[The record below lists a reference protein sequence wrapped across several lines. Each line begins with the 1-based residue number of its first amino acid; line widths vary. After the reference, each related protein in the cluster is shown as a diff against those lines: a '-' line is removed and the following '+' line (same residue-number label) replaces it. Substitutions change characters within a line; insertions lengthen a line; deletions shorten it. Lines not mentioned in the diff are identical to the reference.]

1 MDLLSTSRLFLFN
14 PTEKNKKF
22 TNVFTR
28 NISEL
33 AALKLLSNVVTKE
46 TSQMFAA
53 DTVAFTET
61 ANKFSQSFI
70 GLIYRC
76 RI

>member
-1 MDLLSTSRLFLFN
+1 MDLLSCLFIFS

-33 AALKLLSNVVTKE
+33 AALNDVVTKE
-46 TSQMFAA
+46 TSQILLQ
-53 DTVAFTET
+53 TLWHLEKPQINVV
-61 ANKFSQSFI
+61 S
-70 GLIYRC
+70 L
-76 RI
+76 